1 MVSHVSHVTLR
12 SGPDPALRGAKG
24 DRNGPSTP
32 YVLIDETIMD
42 PTSADGTSLFPA
54 GMPPAAHVKTHKIP
68 EIALRQ
74 IAAGACGVTVAKLGE
89 AEAMAEGGIRDI
101 FMAYPLVGA
110 DKIARAVALS
120 RSVGRLILAADS
132 LEGARALSV
141 AAQES
146 GAPLEIRL
154 EVDTGLRRTGVPYG
168 EAAALARAVAA
179 LPGLKLTGLYT
190 FRSMILDGKPT
201 LDREAAGRQEGQLLA
216 ALKRELEGLGQ
227 LETSGGSTPT
237 GFSRRGLGVDEI
249 RPAHM
254 CQRPYE
260 EANGSCAAQ
269 DCALRVVYTV
279 VSVPEPGRIVLDGGS
294 KSISSDVAPGAPP
307 YHLGGYGGCPEDSRL
322 VLERLTEEHGMAS
335 LLPGS
340 RSYRVG
346 DRVSI
351 VPNHVCTT
359 VNLYDTV
366 YIRARTLRR

>member
-1 MVSHVSHVTLR
+1 ME
-12 SGPDPALRGAKG
+12 
-24 DRNGPSTP
+24 PSTP
-32 YVLIDETIMD
+32 YLLIDESIMERNIRRM
-42 PTSADGTSLFPA
+42 AQ
-54 GMPPAAHVKTHKIP
+54 AAARLGCRLRPHVKTHKIP

-89 AEAMAEGGIRDI
+89 AEAMADGGIRDI

-120 RSVGRLILAADS
+120 RRAGRLILAADS
-132 LEGARALSV
+132 LEGARALSA

-179 LPGLKLTGLYT
+179 LPGLRLTGLYT
-190 FRSMILDGKPT
+190 FRGMTQDGKPT

-216 ALKRELEGLGQ
+216 ALKRELQDLGP

-237 GFSRRGLGVDEI
+237 GLFTAAVSGVNEI
-249 RPAHM
+249 RPGTYVFNDRM
-254 CQRPYE
+254 Q

-279 VSVPEPGRIVLDGGS
+279 VSAPEPGRIVLDGGS

-307 YHLGGYGGCPEDSRL
+307 YHLGGYGGCPEDPRL
-322 VLERLTEEHGMAS
+322 ILERLTEEHGMAS

-351 VPNHVCTT
+351 IPNHVCTT
-359 VNLYDTV
+359 VNLYDAV
-366 YIRARTLRR
+366 YIRCADTLREVKVAARGRLV